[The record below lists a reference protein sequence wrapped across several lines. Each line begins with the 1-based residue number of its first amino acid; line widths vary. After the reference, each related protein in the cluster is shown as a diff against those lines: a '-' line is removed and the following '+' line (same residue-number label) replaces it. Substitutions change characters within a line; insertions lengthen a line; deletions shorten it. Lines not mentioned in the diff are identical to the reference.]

1 MATIKGPPNHI
12 QEVHI
17 KRYIHIMDSINS
29 LKLKERE
36 ASDESKAASDGSK
49 VASDE
54 SGHTAVCKPT
64 RLMRVDGKHAESA
77 K

>member
-1 MATIKGPPNHI
+1 
-12 QEVHI
+12 
-17 KRYIHIMDSINS
+17 MDSINR